1 MESFRFFVRL
11 TTDTG
16 RVIGKRRHPVVFVVR
31 DVKIVDLFR
40 QPCALRWAQSAGN
53 AVAMFIPRA
62 SNPGLAALLTVLA
75 AALLAGTT
83 LLAKALGTDALGPA
97 LSPFQISHGRFLFA
111 LVAIAGMSA
120 LVRPRFTRPDPAT
133 HAKRSVLG
141 WGGVTLMFAA
151 AAFIPL
157 SDATAISFLN
167 PVFGMIL
174 AIPLLGERVGPVRWA
189 AAGIALTGAAILMRP
204 GSGVVETGALLA
216 LGAALCLGAELIFI
230 KRLSGREG
238 PWQILLVNNAI
249 GLSIATLAVVW
260 VWAAPTPAQWAAL
273 AALGGLMALAQTAFI
288 NAMARGDASYVA
300 PFFYTALIFA
310 GLYDGL
316 VFGVWPDAISILG
329 AVVILG
335 GAGLLLWR
343 EGRRR
348 AVVT

>member
-1 MESFRFFVRL
+1 MFV
-11 TTDTG
+11 
-16 RVIGKRRHPVVFVVR
+16 
-31 DVKIVDLFR
+31 
-40 QPCALRWAQSAGN
+40 
-53 AVAMFIPRA
+53 PRA

-83 LLAKALGTDALGPA
+83 LLAKMLGTDTLGPA
-97 LSPFQISHGRFLFA
+97 LNPLQISHGRFLFA
-111 LVAIAGMSA
+111 LLAVSVMVG
-120 LVRPRFTRPDPAT
+120 LVRPRFTRPDLRT
-133 HAKRSVLG
+133 HAKRSGLG

-151 AAFIPL
+151 AAYIPL

-167 PVFGMIL
+167 PVLGMIL

-189 AAGIALTGAAILMRP
+189 AAGIALTGAATLMRP
-204 GSGVVETGALLA
+204 GAGVVETGALLA
-216 LGAALCLGAELIFI
+216 FGAALCLGAELIFI
-230 KRLSGREG
+230 KRLSGRES

-249 GLSIATLAVVW
+249 GLGIATLAVIW

-273 AALGGLMALAQTAFI
+273 AALGCLMALAQTAFI
-288 NAMARGDASYVA
+288 NAIARGDASYVA

-316 VFGVWPDAISILG
+316 VFGIWPDITSITG
-329 AVVILG
+329 AAVILC

-348 AVVT
+348 APVT